1 MDTIIWLINNHQIYV
16 GDFYKNNIKTVTFEK
31 TDSWEVYG
39 SEDLEELID
48 YMNYPLHYNHF
59 RKSQLIILFDEVKTY
74 EMLTKV
80 QRCFKESSGIMVKC
94 IEPFLLKVAL
104 KEGAG
109 AGQKISFAHKTYEL
123 VQKEEEIRLHV
134 LEEEPEEAEEVLEI
148 KPLSFFEYVVEMQKE
163 GDFQKQIKN
172 ADEAFKYELIL
183 SPATLFTKEGQ
194 REKRFL
200 QVEDVL
206 MPETLAMDQTYMQ
219 AGDTLFKYKH
229 RVQKLFGRVKTE
241 EISKN
246 LSQEGLFCFIKPFNP
261 SEAVWVYKDEV
272 LGITGPKGE
281 SKETL
286 LKWYENLKF

>member
-39 SEDLEELID
+39 AEDLEVLID

-80 QRCFKESSGIMVKC
+80 QKCFKESSGIMVKC
-94 IEPFLLKVAL
+94 IEPFLLEVAL

-109 AGQKISFAHKTYEL
+109 LGQKISFAYKAYEL
-123 VQKEEEIRLHV
+123 VQKEEGIKLHV
-134 LEEEPEEAEEVLEI
+134 LEEEPEEVLEI
-148 KPLSFFEYVVEMQKE
+148 KPLSLFEYIVELQKK
-163 GDFQKQIKN
+163 GDLQKQIKTV
-172 ADEAFKYELIL
+172 DETFKYELIL

-200 QVEDVL
+200 KVEDVL
-206 MPETLAMDQTYMQ
+206 MPETLAADQTYMQ
-219 AGDTLFKYKH
+219 AGETLFKYKH
-229 RVQKLFGRVKTE
+229 SVQKLFGRIKTE
-241 EISKN
+241 EISKK
-246 LSQEGLFCFIKPFNP
+246 LSHEGLFCFIKPFNP
-261 SEAVWVYKDEV
+261 GEAVWAYKDEV
-272 LGITGPKGE
+272 LGIAGPRGE

-286 LKWYENLKF
+286 LKWYKNLKF